1 MESLARSLVDVSG
14 TPRAPFSVQ
23 YVCLARRRPRVIARN
38 LLLCGA
44 SNADGRG
51 FSDNVGG
58 GEGPPV
64 GSPLF
69 WQNSHSEQRRLF
81 GTHVC
86 PFDGDDGDF
95 GGGDSSGQRAGHLGF
110 QSGQEFEAAVQ
121 LLLPESGHI

>member
-1 MESLARSLVDVSG
+1 MFWGRRARADRCPVRVSG
-14 TPRAPFSVQ
+14 SKETACNR
-23 YVCLARRRPRVIARN
+23 

-44 SNADGRG
+44 SDADGRG
-51 FSDNVGG
+51 FSENVGG

-69 WQNSHSEQRRLF
+69 WQNSHAEQHRLF

-110 QSGQEFEAAVQ
+110 
-121 LLLPESGHI
+121 